1 MKVLPRHRD
10 ITDPSC
16 ETYDISK
23 FCKNCILQ
31 KEEPAF
37 QNFGAAKIMTKY
49 GSMEYHGHP
58 SLQGVK
64 NCLVKFPQD
73 AVLNFGKGE
82 IKRSSNGLSY
92 HGDRLND
99 GVRNAIFQYPDV
111 SKANI
116 GNFKYRYLHY

>member
-1 MKVLPRHRD
+1 
-10 ITDPSC
+10 
-16 ETYDISK
+16 
-23 FCKNCILQ
+23 
-31 KEEPAF
+31 
-37 QNFGAAKIMTKY
+37 MTKY